1 MAFDW
6 DKVLNSPGRKKY
18 AAPIAAA
25 AARVSKETGVPAEL
39 LTAAVTVLAGQEST
53 FNAKARGEL
62 LDDKTRAQGLLQYR
76 PTTAKA
82 RGIDPMDPLASIMA
96 AATDAAKAYKRGGVA
111 EIAASHFAGEGGAGR
126 GPKTREYVRNF
137 LDGMTKVGAPAYRY
151 ASRAAPAPRQDA
163 SPAIVE
169 APVLPE
175 LAPAPA
181 ATPAATP
188 AQDTGNPFAAY
199 AAADTGEPNT
209 VDWSPS
215 AGDGALTAADMQAP
229 RAPTLR
235 RLDTNPFASYG
246 KQRDPDTVRQFEE
259 LIGQA
264 DG

>member
-25 AARVSKETGVPAEL
+25 AARVSKETGVPSEL

-53 FNAKARGEL
+53 FNAKAKGAL
-62 LDDKTRAQGLLQYR
+62 FDDKTHAQGLLQYR

-96 AATDAAKAYKRGGVA
+96 AATDAAKAYQRGGVA

-151 ASRAAPAPRQDA
+151 ASRAAATPRRAA
-163 SPAIVE
+163 SPAVGG
-169 APVLPE
+169 APMLPE
-175 LAPAPA
+175 LAPVPA
-181 ATPAATP
+181 AAP
-188 AQDTGNPFAAY
+188 AQDSGNPFAAY
-199 AAADTGEPNT
+199 APADSGEPNT